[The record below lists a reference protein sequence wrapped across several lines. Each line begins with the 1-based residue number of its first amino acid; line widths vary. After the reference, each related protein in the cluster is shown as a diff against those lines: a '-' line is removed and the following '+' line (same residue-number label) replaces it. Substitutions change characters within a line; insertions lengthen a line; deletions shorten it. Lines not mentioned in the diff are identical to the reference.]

1 MTVFSVRITV
11 FSLDMS
17 NVENFYS
24 SNDFCGERVGW
35 EPSVRERMAMNMN
48 HETSAKLLFVHLP
61 KIVVKF

>member
-24 SNDFCGERVGW
+24 PNDFCGERVGVGTKCAGTNGDEY
-35 EPSVRERMAMNMN
+35 EP
-48 HETSAKLLFVHLP
+48 
-61 KIVVKF
+61 